1 MQLTN
6 NPLLRTQAY
15 INGAWSDADDGET
28 YAIYN
33 PANGEQL
40 ASVPN
45 MGAAET
51 RRAIATADV
60 AFRTWRDVTA
70 MERSVALQRWGEL
83 MLANVDALAEIL
95 TAEQGKPLAE
105 AKGEIGYAASFLTW
119 FAGEALRVY
128 GDTIPQFANDKRL
141 VVIKQPI
148 GVCAG
153 ITPWN
158 FPSAMITRKVAPA
171 IAVGCSMVVKPAPAT
186 PLSAL
191 ALCELAEQ
199 AGIPAGVFSVVTGDV
214 DAAKEIGGE
223 MTSNPTVR
231 KLGFTGSTRVGKLLL
246 EQTAQNVKKVS
257 LELGGNAPFIV
268 FADADLDEAV
278 TGAIV
283 CKFRNTGQTC
293 VSANRMLIHDDIYEE
308 FTDKLIET
316 VREMKVADGFA
327 EGAQLGPLINQ
338 AALEKVERHVADA
351 VSNGATV
358 ALGGGR
364 HALGGTFYQP
374 TILTDVEVGMMMTS
388 EETFGPV
395 AGLIRFRDEDEAI
408 RIAND
413 TPYGLAA
420 YFYTR
425 DLGRAWRVG
434 EKLEYGMVGINT
446 GLISNAVAPF
456 GGVKESGLG
465 REGSKYGVDDWLEI
479 KYLCMGGIDK

>member
-1 MQLTN
+1 MQLSN

-15 INGAWSDADDGET
+15 INGTWSDADDGST
-28 YAIYN
+28 YPIHN
-33 PANGEQL
+33 PANGEHL
-40 ASVPN
+40 ANVPN

-51 RRAIATADV
+51 KRAIATADE
-60 AFRTWRDVTA
+60 AFRSWRDATA
-70 MERSVALQRWGEL
+70 MERSVALRRWGEL
-83 MLANVDALAEIL
+83 MLANADDLAAIL

-105 AKGEIGYAASFLTW
+105 AKGEIGYAASFLEW
-119 FAGEALRVY
+119 FSAEAMRVY

-199 AGIPAGVFSVVTGDV
+199 AGISAGVFSVVTGDV
-214 DAAKEIGGE
+214 AAAKEIGGE

-231 KLGFTGSTRVGKLLL
+231 KLGFTGSTRVGKILL
-246 EQTAQNVKKVS
+246 EQSSKNVKKVS

-278 TGAIV
+278 SGAIA

-308 FTDKLIET
+308 FTDRLVTEVGK
-316 VREMKVADGFA
+316 MKVANGFE
-327 EGAQLGPLINQ
+327 EGAQLGPLINE
-338 AALEKVERHVADA
+338 AGLEKVERHVADA
-351 VSNGATV
+351 VGNGATV
-358 ALGGGR
+358 ALGGNR
-364 HALGGTFYQP
+364 HALGGTFYEA
-374 TILTDVEVGMMMTS
+374 TIMTDVKVDMLMAH

-413 TPYGLAA
+413 TPFGLAA

-425 DLGRAWRVG
+425 DIGRTWRVG

-446 GLISNAVAPF
+446 GLISNAIAPF

-465 REGSKYGVDDWLEI
+465 REGSKYGIDDWLEI

>member
-214 DAAKEIGGE
+214 DAAKKIGGE